1 MVARRVRGHYIG
13 GVNREGS
20 PMLSMLLEIVSY
32 LLGALGWI
40 IIIQA
45 ILSWLVAFNVINT
58 YNDFVR
64 QVLHALNVITE
75 PIYRPIRRIMPDFGA
90 LDLSPLVALLIL
102 NILTRIV
109 IPYAQAQTMMAGV

>member
-1 MVARRVRGHYIG
+1 
-13 GVNREGS
+13 
-20 PMLSMLLEIVSY
+20 MLLLLEIISY
-32 LLGALGWI
+32 LLGALSWI

-64 QVLHALNVITE
+64 QVLFALDKITA

-90 LDLSPLVALLIL
+90 LDLSPLVALLII
-102 NILTRIV
+102 NIFTGIV
-109 IPYAQAQTMMAGV
+109 IPHAQRSIMMAGV

>member
-1 MVARRVRGHYIG
+1 
-13 GVNREGS
+13 
-20 PMLSMLLEIVSY
+20 MLAVLLEIIAY
-32 LLGALGWI
+32 LLGALTWV

-64 QVLHALNVITE
+64 QVLYALNVITE
-75 PIYRPIRRIMPDFGA
+75 PIYRPIRRILPDFGA
-90 LDLSPLVALLIL
+90 LDLSPLVALLII

-109 IPYAQAQTMMAGV
+109 IPHAQAQAMMAGV

>member
-1 MVARRVRGHYIG
+1 MI
-13 GVNREGS
+13 
-20 PMLSMLLEIVSY
+20 SMLLEIVSY

-45 ILSWLVAFNVINT
+45 ILSWLVVFNVINT

-64 QVLHALNVITE
+64 QVLQALTVITE
-75 PIYRPIRRIMPDFGA
+75 PFYRPIRAILPDFGS
-90 LDLSPLVALLIL
+90 LDLSPIVVLLVI

-109 IPYAQAQTMMAGV
+109 IPYFQAQAMMVGV